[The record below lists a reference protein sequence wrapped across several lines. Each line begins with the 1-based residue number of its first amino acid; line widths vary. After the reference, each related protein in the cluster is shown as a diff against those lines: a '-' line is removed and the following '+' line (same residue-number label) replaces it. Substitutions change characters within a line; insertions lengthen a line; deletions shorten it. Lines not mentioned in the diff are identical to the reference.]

1 MTGPQVGVRAPLQA
15 RSRDSARRL
24 VDAAL
29 RVLAR
34 DGIQGLTM
42 AAVSRESGVSNGS
55 LYHRYG
61 GRDQLL
67 AACQERFF
75 ERIVEERMTAG
86 TRLME
91 ETDPQVLLTLFIE
104 GFDEVFVGQG
114 NLFQAFLI
122 GGYANETL
130 RARGREFTRVT
141 AELFTDLFA
150 QRAGCSAEAADMAYR
165 LLFGRAMLAVM
176 FDEPEVS
183 ALEIPAEVQRRYA
196 RDAAAAILGLD
207 AVTQN

>member
-1 MTGPQVGVRAPLQA
+1 MTGQQVGVREPLQA

-34 DGIQGLTM
+34 DGVQGLTM

-75 ERIVEERMTAG
+75 ERIIEERMTAG
-86 TRLME
+86 TALLE
-91 ETDPQVLLTLFIE
+91 EEDPRILLELLVE
-104 GFDEVFVGQG
+104 GFDEVFGGQRS
-114 NLFQAFLI
+114 LFQAFMI
-122 GGYANETL
+122 AGYGNENL
-130 RARGREFTRVT
+130 RTRGREFTRLT
-141 AELFTDLFA
+141 ADAVVALLA
-150 QRAGCSAEAADMAYR
+150 QRAGCSREAADVAYR
-165 LLFGRAMLAVM
+165 LLFARAMLAVM
-176 FDEPEVS
+176 FDENEV
-183 ALEIPAEVQRRYA
+183 ATVEIPAETQRRHA
-196 RDAAAAILGLD
+196 CDAAAAVLGL
-207 AVTQN
+207 

>member
-1 MTGPQVGVRAPLQA
+1 MTEPQAGVRAPLQA

-34 DGIQGLTM
+34 DGVQGLTM

-75 ERIVEERMTAG
+75 ERVVEERMTAG
-86 TRLME
+86 TALME
-91 ETDPQVLLTLFIE
+91 EKDPRVLLDLLIE
-104 GFDEVFVGQG
+104 GFDEVFGGQRS
-114 NLFQAFLI
+114 LFQAFI
-122 GGYANETL
+122 VAGYSNDSL
-130 RARGREFTRVT
+130 RARGREFTRQAADIFSALL
-141 AELFTDLFA
+141 AE
-150 QRAGCSAEAADMAYR
+150 RAGCSHEAGDMAYR
-165 LLFGRAMLAVM
+165 LLLSRSMLAVM
-176 FDEPEVS
+176 FDELEVAS
-183 ALEIPAEVQRRYA
+183 LTIPAETQRRYA
-196 RDAAAAILGLD
+196 RDAAAAILGL
-207 AVTQN
+207 